1 MKSVKRYKLT
11 FDNSSTLSR
20 IFRVEMSP
28 AMWWLS
34 AAGVVAAIFF
44 IAGFIIWITPL
55 KRTLPGYMEPMERES
70 TIAALSRCDSL
81 QEKITVNQRYID
93 NIRTILNTDRP
104 VQDSL
109 SAESRSYSL
118 SIDSLMDPSSEEE
131 KFVKMMEQRER
142 YNISRVAPMAAESII
157 LSKPADSYTVA
168 ESDLNGLRLPVLTAG
183 KSGIYSIADGIIIDT
198 SYSMQEKGYAVVIQH
213 SKGFISRYSGL
224 GQLLTSK
231 GKKVKS
237 GEAIAT
243 NVSATARGGNKF
255 WLEIWQDG
263 IQLPPA
269 SIITI
274 SGRERSRTI

>member
-1 MKSVKRYKLT
+1 MKSVKRYKLA

-20 IFRVEMSP
+20 IFQIEMSP

-34 AAGVVAAIFF
+34 AAGVLVVIFF

-55 KRTLPGYMEPMERES
+55 KRTLPGYMEPMERRS

-104 VQDSL
+104 VTDSVTT
-109 SAESRSYSL
+109 ESRSYSV

-142 YNISRVAPMAAESII
+142 YNISRVAPIVAESII
-157 LSKPADSYTVA
+157 LSKPADSYTVS
-168 ESDLNGLRLPVLTAG
+168 ESDISSLRLPVLTAG
-183 KSGIYSIADGIIIDT
+183 RSGIYSIADGIVIDT
-198 SYSMQEKGYAVVIQH
+198 SYSMQEKGYAVVLQH

-231 GKKVKS
+231 GSKVKS

-243 NVSATARGGNKF
+243 NVSSTARGGNKF
-255 WLEIWQDG
+255 WIEIWQDG

-274 SGRERSRTI
+274 SGRDRSRTI